1 MKITIQGKVQ
11 AKQRPRFN
19 GKFTYTPE
27 QTKNYENWVKLS
39 FINQY
44 PNFKPLENELE
55 VSIKAYF
62 EIPKSVSKKK
72 REQML
77 NGNIRPTIKPDLDNI
92 AKSVLDALNGLAY
105 LDDKQIVF
113 LKVEK
118 FYAESPRVELMVE
131 EISYDEGRIL

>member
-1 MKITIQGKVQ
+1 MKIIIQGKVQ

-19 GKFTYTPE
+19 GKFTYTPA

-118 FYAESPRVELMVE
+118 FYDVNPRVELMVE
-131 EISYDEGRIL
+131 EISYDEGRVL

>member
-1 MKITIQGKVQ
+1 MKIIIQGKVQ

-72 REQML
+72 REQMMS
-77 NGNIRPTIKPDLDNI
+77 GNIRPTIKPDLDNI
-92 AKSVLDALNGLAY
+92 AKSVLDALNKLAY
-105 LDDKQIVF
+105 LDDKQIVL

-118 FYAESPRVELMVE
+118 FYDVCPRVELMVE
-131 EISYDEGRIL
+131 ELSYD

>member
-1 MKITIQGKVQ
+1 MKIIIQGKVQ

-39 FINQY
+39 FINEY

-92 AKSVLDALNGLAY
+92 AKSILDALNKLAY
-105 LDDKQIVF
+105 IDDKQIVL

-118 FYAESPRVELMVE
+118 LYDASPRVELTVE
-131 EISYDEGRIL
+131 EISYDKGRIL

>member
-11 AKQRPRFN
+11 AKQRPRWGRYN
-19 GKFTYTPE
+19 TYTPE
-27 QTKNYENWVKLS
+27 KTKNYENWVKLS
-39 FINQY
+39 FINRY
-44 PNFKPLENELE
+44 PNFKPLENELA

-92 AKSVLDALNGLAY
+92 AKSILDALNKLAY
-105 LDDKQIVF
+105 LDDKQIVL

-118 FYAESPRVELMVE
+118 FYDVNPRVELMVE

>member
-1 MKITIQGKVQ
+1 MKIVIQGKVQ
-11 AKQRPRFN
+11 AKQRPRWGRYN
-19 GKFTYTPE
+19 TYTPE
-27 QTKNYENWVKLS
+27 QTRNYENWVKLS

-92 AKSVLDALNGLAY
+92 AKSILDALNKLAY
-105 LDDKQIVF
+105 IDDKQIVF
-113 LKVEK
+113 LEVEK
-118 FYAESPRVELMVE
+118 FYDVSPRVELMVE
-131 EISYDEGRIL
+131 EISYD

>member
-1 MKITIQGKVQ
+1 MKLTIQGKVQ
-11 AKQRPRFN
+11 AKQRVRL
-19 GKFTYTPE
+19 GRYSRYTPE

-77 NGNIRPTIKPDLDNI
+77 NGNIRPIIKPDLDNI
-92 AKSVLDALNGLAY
+92 AKSVLDALNKLAY
-105 LDDKQIVF
+105 VDDKQIVF
-113 LKVEK
+113 LEVEK
-118 FYAESPRVELMVE
+118 FYDESPRVELMVE

>member
-19 GKFTYTPE
+19 GKFTYTPA

-92 AKSVLDALNGLAY
+92 AKSVLDALNKLAY

-113 LKVEK
+113 LEVEK
-118 FYAESPRVELMVE
+118 FYDVSPRVELMVE
-131 EISYDEGRIL
+131 EISYDKGRIL

>member
-1 MKITIQGKVQ
+1 MKIIIQGKVQ

-19 GKFTYTPE
+19 GKSTYTPE

-44 PNFKPLENELE
+44 PNFKPLESELE

-92 AKSVLDALNGLAY
+92 AKSILDALNKLAY
-105 LDDKQIVF
+105 LDDKQIVL

-118 FYAESPRVELMVE
+118 FYDVSPRVELMVE
-131 EISYDEGRIL
+131 EISYD

>member
-1 MKITIQGKVQ
+1 MKIIIQGKVQ

-44 PNFKPLENELE
+44 PNFKPLENELV

-92 AKSVLDALNGLAY
+92 AKSILDALNKLAY
-105 LDDKQIVF
+105 LDDKQIVL

-118 FYAESPRVELMVE
+118 FYDESPRVELMVE
-131 EISYDEGRIL
+131 ELSYD

>member
-1 MKITIQGKVQ
+1 MKIIIQGKVQ

-19 GKFTYTPE
+19 GKITYTPE

-44 PNFKPLENELE
+44 PNFKPLENELAL
-55 VSIKAYF
+55 SIKAYF

-92 AKSVLDALNGLAY
+92 AKSILDALNKLAY
-105 LDDKQIVF
+105 LDDKQIVL

-118 FYAESPRVELMVE
+118 FYDVNPRVELMVE
-131 EISYDEGRIL
+131 EISSYD

>member
-1 MKITIQGKVQ
+1 MKIIIQGKVQ

-19 GKFTYTPE
+19 GKFTYTPA

-44 PNFKPLENELE
+44 PNFKPLENELA

-92 AKSVLDALNGLAY
+92 AKSILDALNKLAY
-105 LDDKQIVF
+105 LDDKQIVL

-118 FYAESPRVELMVE
+118 FYDVSPRVELMVE
-131 EISYDEGRIL
+131 EISYDKGRIL

>member
-1 MKITIQGKVQ
+1 MKLTIQGKVQ
-11 AKQRPRFN
+11 AKQRVRL
-19 GKFTYTPE
+19 GRYSRYTPE

-44 PNFKPLENELE
+44 PNFKPLENELV

-77 NGNIRPTIKPDLDNI
+77 KGSIRPTIKPDLDNI
-92 AKSVLDALNGLAY
+92 AKSILDALNKLAY
-105 LDDKQIVF
+105 VDDKQIVF
-113 LKVEK
+113 LEVEK
-118 FYAESPRVELMVE
+118 FYDESPRVELMVE
-131 EISYDEGRIL
+131 ELSYD

>member
-1 MKITIQGKVQ
+1 MKLTIQGKVQ
-11 AKQRPRFN
+11 AKQRVRL
-19 GKFTYTPE
+19 GRYSRYTPE

-44 PNFKPLENELE
+44 PNFKPLENELQ

-113 LKVEK
+113 LEVEK
-118 FYAESPRVELMVE
+118 FYDVSPRVELMVE

>member
-1 MKITIQGKVQ
+1 MKIIIQGKVQ

-19 GKFTYTPE
+19 GKFTYTPA

-44 PNFKPLENELE
+44 PNFKPLENELA
-55 VSIKAYF
+55 VNIKAYF

-77 NGNIRPTIKPDLDNI
+77 SGNIRPTIKPDLDNI

-118 FYAESPRVELMVE
+118 FYDVSPRVELMVE
-131 EISYDEGRIL
+131 EISYDKGRIL